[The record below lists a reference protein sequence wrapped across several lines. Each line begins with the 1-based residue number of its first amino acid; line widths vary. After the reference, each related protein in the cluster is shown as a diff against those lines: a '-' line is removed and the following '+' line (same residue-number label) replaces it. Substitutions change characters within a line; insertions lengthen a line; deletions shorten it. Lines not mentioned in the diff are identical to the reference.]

1 MDTLT
6 KIIKGIGIT
15 IVFIGANISAVFMG
29 KEASKYYYKL
39 IKIRIYEE
47 DR

>member
-1 MDTLT
+1 MDILT
-6 KIIKGIGIT
+6 RIIKGIGIT
-15 IVFIGANISAVFMG
+15 IVFIGANISAIFMG
-29 KEASKYYYKL
+29 SSASKYYYKL